1 MSQNGLEDE
10 MMDLDEE
17 LEDSTEDE
25 LYTELTDDRREELDE
40 MLGLRVL
47 GVEIWEE
54 SLGDDENAPPKAAER
69 VFFDCDL
76 FLESNQALEL
86 YVTAVYP
93 DPDGGEPVTGLSAI
107 HDAVGALA
115 DGEMELVDF
124 DKVDEEGG
132 LALAFGHADHV
143 DLVLAASAWMV
154 SEWEAD
160 EEAEEEA

>member
-1 MSQNGLEDE
+1 LEDE
-10 MMDLDEE
+10 LMDPGEE
-17 LEDSTEDE
+17 MESPDEDE
-25 LYTELTDDRREELDE
+25 LYTELSDERREELDE

-47 GVEIWEE
+47 GVEVWEE
-54 SLGDDENAPPKAAER
+54 SLGDEEDAPPKAGER

-107 HDAVGALA
+107 YDIVGKLSDA
-115 DGEMELVDF
+115 EMELVDF
-124 DKVDEEGG
+124 DAVDEEGG
-132 LALAFGHADHV
+132 LALAFGHHDHV

-160 EEAEEEA
+160 EEEEEAA